1 MTTKLLGFLTI
12 AMLLSFVPTSVQA
25 QGGPPPQV
33 LIGRAK
39 INGQVAPIGTPVTA
53 RCGTRLVGSELTST
67 GGQFMLTVKE
77 PEKDCVVEF
86 RVDGVKVRNTVIV
99 WKSGE
104 VIQDLTFNVYSMSM
118 EPVREGPP
126 LDIRLRGPA
135 GPKGEPGKQGAS
147 GAEGP
152 PGPQGPPGP
161 PGRAG
166 RDVDNAGLLV
176 AIIAIGVSMVA
187 LVMSGMTLLVM
198 LHRDRRSESERA

>member
-1 MTTKLLGFLTI
+1 
-12 AMLLSFVPTSVQA
+12 ML
-25 QGGPPPQV
+25 
-33 LIGRAK
+33 
-39 INGQVAPIGTPVTA
+39 N
-53 RCGTRLVGSELTST
+53 
-67 GGQFMLTVKE
+67 VKE

-86 RVDGVKVRNTVIV
+86 RVDGMKVRNTVIV

-126 LDIRLRGPA
+126 RDMRLRGPA

-152 PGPQGPPGP
+152 PGPPGP

-187 LVMSGMTLLVM
+187 LVMSGMTLLVI